1 MPTNQSTAGSV
12 LPADVL
18 HKFLLIHRHLRQT
31 ARSVDEQGIR
41 GRQLAVLQYL
51 RDHSSATVSEI
62 QEYLYT
68 SASTASTLITQ
79 LEDAGH
85 VVRTRSS
92 EDNRVVFIDL
102 TPAGS
107 TLAQTTPVTGIGLL
121 RRRLPALPEERLR
134 LLDDALAEIMQLME
148 VTDTE

>member
-1 MPTNQSTAGSV
+1 MSSNSPVASDA
-12 LPADVL
+12 L

-41 GRQLAVLQYL
+41 GRQLAVLQFI
-51 RDHSSATVSEI
+51 RDHGPATVTEI
-62 QEYLYT
+62 QDYLYT

-85 VVRTRSS
+85 VERTRS
-92 EDNRVVFIDL
+92 EDDNRVVIIDL
-102 TPAGS
+102 TASGRA
-107 TLAQTTPVTGIGLL
+107 LAETTPVAGIGLL
-121 RRRLPALPEERLR
+121 RRRLPTLPEDRLR
-134 LLDDALAEIMQLME
+134 LIDEALAEIMQLME